1 MYLKPIRSN
10 MTELELDDGTT
21 VLFSYETPVACSTV
35 NGWFKTEQWY
45 SRTTPK
51 HVNKWLEGVKAQ
63 VKPQSFFATLVN
75 WSV

>member
-1 MYLKPIRSN
+1 
-10 MTELELDDGTT
+10 MTELQLDDGTT

-45 SRTTPK
+45 SKTTTK

-75 WSV
+75 WSI

>member
-1 MYLKPIRSN
+1 

-21 VLFSYETPVACSTV
+21 ILFSYETPVACSTV

-45 SRTTPK
+45 SRTTTK
-51 HVNKWLEGVKAQ
+51 HVNKWLEGIKAQ

>member
-1 MYLKPIRSN
+1 

-45 SRTTPK
+45 SRTTTK